1 MGAVRGRKERISGL
15 VGGAL
20 TGAGSSVRTRV
31 QPARRRVGASLHELP
46 LSTRLVAIVTS
57 LLVVAL
63 FLTGVVTVALLQ
75 RVLVSQVDDDLVRV
89 VGNQRVLNAVV
100 ESAGDPTSVPNLPS
114 DYIVQLNDAAG
125 ERITRGPTP
134 PNQPATSALEPV
146 SLERAEE
153 LGGDPFTT
161 DAARGDQLRAIAV
174 PVTTRSEAT
183 LVVTVARSLAPVD
196 RAVSAVAAWFL
207 VVGVL
212 VAVTGA
218 LLGAAAVR
226 RAFRPLREVEAVA
239 SAYGD
244 GDTSP
249 RVADTPATTEV
260 GRLGRAIN
268 AMLDRIETSLA
279 AREASEERMRRFVG
293 DASHEL
299 RTPLAAVRGFAELHR
314 MGALTGPADV
324 ASAFRRV
331 EDEATRMG
339 GLVDDLLLL
348 ARLDEQRP
356 MRREPV
362 DLLVLAADAREDARA
377 LAPDRTVRLV
387 GAEDGSPVR
396 SALVTGDEPRLRQVL
411 ENLLA
416 NALRHTPAGTPVE
429 IGAGVRDGSAVLRVV
444 DHGPGVA
451 PEDARRVFERFYR
464 ADASRVR
471 TQGGGSGL
479 GLAIVAAIVGAH
491 GGAVRLVPTPGGGAT
506 AEVALPLDHEGGPG
520 DEPPEDLD
528 DAPETPVDSLD
539 QPVDNAAHAPAPA
552 PTVAAPRRLPEDA
565 PS

>member
-1 MGAVRGRKERISGL
+1 MRGRKERIAGL

-31 QPARRRVGASLHELP
+31 KPARRRVGASLHELP

-63 FLTGVVTVALLQ
+63 LLTGVVTVALLQ
-75 RVLVSQVDDDLVRV
+75 RVLVSQVDGDLVRV
-89 VGNQRVLNAVV
+89 VGNQQVLRAVV
-100 ESAGDPTSVPNLPS
+100 QSAGDPTSVPNLPS

-125 ERITRGPTP
+125 ERVTLSPTP

-146 SLERAEE
+146 SLDQAEALE
-153 LGGDPFTT
+153 GAPFTT
-161 DAARGDQLRAIAV
+161 DVSRGDQLRAIAV
-174 PVTTRSEAT
+174 PVPTAGSA
-183 LVVTVARSLAPVD
+183 VVITIARSLAPVD

-207 VVGVL
+207 VIGVL

-314 MGALTGPADV
+314 MGALTGPQEV

-339 GLVDDLLLL
+339 GLVEDLLLL

-362 DLLVLAADAREDARA
+362 DLLVLAADARDDARA

-451 PEDARRVFERFYR
+451 PEDARKVFERFYR
-464 ADASRVR
+464 SDVSRVR

-506 AEVALPLDHEGGPG
+506 AEVALPLAHEGGPG
-520 DEPPEDLD
+520 DEPPDDLD
-528 DAPETPVDSLD
+528 DVPDEPVDELGE
-539 QPVDNAAHAPAPA
+539 PVDNVERVPAPA

>member
-1 MGAVRGRKERISGL
+1 MAAVRGRAERL
-15 VGGAL
+15 AGAL
-20 TGAGSSVRTRV
+20 SGATSPLTAPAVR
-31 QPARRRVGASLHELP
+31 ARRRLDASLHELP

-63 FLTGVVTVALLQ
+63 LLTGVVTVALLQ
-75 RVLVSQVDDDLVRV
+75 RVLTSQVDDDLRRV
-89 VGNQRVLNAVV
+89 VGNQQVLRAVV
-100 ESAGDPTSVPNLPS
+100 QSAGDPASVPNLPS

-125 ERITRGPTP
+125 ERVTLSPTP
-134 PNQPATSALEPV
+134 PNQPTTSALEPV
-146 SLERAEE
+146 SLERAQE
-153 LGGDPFTT
+153 LGRDPFTT
-161 DAARGDQLRAIAV
+161 DAARSDQLRAIAV
-174 PVTTRSEAT
+174 PVSTTTGSAA
-183 LVVTVARSLAPVD
+183 VITVARSLAPVD

-212 VAVTGA
+212 VAVAGA

-314 MGALTGPADV
+314 IGALSTPEDV
-324 ASAFRRV
+324 ASSFRRV

-356 MRREPV
+356 MRRDPV

-377 LAPDRTVRLV
+377 LAPGRAVRLV
-387 GAEDGSPVR
+387 GAEDGAPVR
-396 SALVTGDEPRLRQVL
+396 SALVSGDEPRLRQVL

-429 IGAGVRDGSAVLRVV
+429 IGAGVRDGAAVLRVV

-451 PEDARRVFERFYR
+451 PEDARKVFERFYR
-464 ADASRVR
+464 ADVSRVR

-506 AEVALPLDHEGGPG
+506 AEVALPLEGRA
-520 DEPPEDLD
+520 DLEEDD
-528 DAPETPVDSLD
+528 DAAVADGADDADLTPTA
-539 QPVDNAAHAPAPA
+539 PVDNFP
-552 PTVAAPRRLPEDA
+552 
-565 PS
+565 

>member
-1 MGAVRGRKERISGL
+1 MRGRRERIAGV
-15 VGGAL
+15 VGDA
-20 TGAGSSVRTRV
+20 TSTVTTSVKTSVRTRV
-31 QPARRRVGASLHELP
+31 EPARRRLGASLHEVP

-63 FLTGVVTVALLQ
+63 LLTGIVTVALLQ
-75 RVLVSQVDDDLVRV
+75 RVLTSQVDDQLAAL
-89 VGNQRVLNAVV
+89 VGNKDVLNAVTFPP
-100 ESAGDPTSVPNLPS
+100 EGGTTAPALPS
-114 DYIVQLNDAAG
+114 DYIVQINDA
-125 ERITRGPTP
+125 RGRVIDRPQP
-134 PNQPATSALEPV
+134 PNQDSNPLKPVTEQRAQDLGGRPV
-146 SLERAEE
+146 STT
-153 LGGDPFTT
+153 GDRDEP
-161 DAARGDQLRAIAV
+161 LRAIAV
-174 PVTTRSEAT
+174 PVNIRSTPTGEVVRG
-183 LVVTVARSLAPVD
+183 VVTVARSLGPVQ
-196 RAVSAVAAWFL
+196 RAVSAVSAWFL

-268 AMLDRIETSLA
+268 TMLDRIETSLA

-314 MGALTGPADV
+314 MGALSTPREVTG
-324 ASAFRRV
+324 AFRRV

-356 MRREPV
+356 MKREPV
-362 DLLVLAADAREDARA
+362 DLLVLAADAREDAGA

-387 GAEDGSPVR
+387 GPEDGSPLR
-396 SALVTGDEPRLRQVL
+396 SALVIGDEPRLRQVL

-464 ADASRVR
+464 SDVSRVR

-506 AEVALPLDHEGGPG
+506 AEVALPLNGEGAV
-520 DEPPEDLD
+520 DEEDLA
-528 DAPETPVDSLD
+528 DA
-539 QPVDNAAHAPAPA
+539 PVDN
-552 PTVAAPRRLPEDA
+552 
-565 PS
+565 SG

>member
-1 MGAVRGRKERISGL
+1 ME
-15 VGGAL
+15 
-20 TGAGSSVRTRV
+20 
-31 QPARRRVGASLHELP
+31 PARRRVGASLHEVP

-63 FLTGVVTVALLQ
+63 LLTGVVTVALLQ
-75 RVLVSQVDDDLVRV
+75 RVLTSQVDDDLARV
-89 VGNQRVLNAVV
+89 VGNQQVLRAVLQ
-100 ESAGDPTSVPNLPS
+100 SADNPSIVQNVPS
-114 DYIVQLNDAAG
+114 DYMVHLNDASG
-125 ERITRGPTP
+125 RDVGPSPTP
-134 PNQPATSALEPV
+134 PNQASTSVLEPV
-146 SLERAEE
+146 SLARAKQ
-153 LGGDPFTT
+153 LAGSPFTT
-161 DAARGDQLRAIAV
+161 DASQGGQLRAIAV
-174 PVTTRSEAT
+174 PVPIEPDTT
-183 LVVTVARSLAPVD
+183 LVLTVARSLAPVD

-268 AMLDRIETSLA
+268 TMLDRIETSLA

-314 MGALTGPADV
+314 MGALSTPKEV
-324 ASAFRRV
+324 AGAFRRV

-356 MRREPV
+356 MKREPV
-362 DLLVLAADAREDARA
+362 DLLVLAADAREDAGA
-377 LAPDRTVRLV
+377 LAPGRTVRLV
-387 GAEDGSPVR
+387 GPGDGSPLR

-451 PEDARRVFERFYR
+451 PEDARKVFERFYR
-464 ADASRVR
+464 SDVSRVR

-506 AEVALPLDHEGGPG
+506 AEVALPLDGEEPV
-520 DEPPEDLD
+520 DEEDLAD
-528 DAPETPVDSLD
+528 EAVDNPD
-539 QPVDNAAHAPAPA
+539 EPVDNAG
-552 PTVAAPRRLPEDA
+552 
-565 PS
+565 